1 MAESSR
7 DTAQLIRLV
16 YSSIS
21 EEKGGGVV
29 RSSKNRGAGRVGFG
43 SFYSLRVLKVASN
56 SCLECVAHSLN
67 ATR

>member
-21 EEKGGGVV
+21 EGKGGGVV

-43 SFYSLRVLKVASN
+43 SFLFTCA
-56 SCLECVAHSLN
+56 
-67 ATR
+67 

>member
-21 EEKGGGVV
+21 EGKGGGVV
-29 RSSKNRGAGRVGFG
+29 RSSKNRGAGRVGLWKF
-43 SFYSLRVLKVASN
+43 FIYVCLKLLQTHVLNVWHI
-56 SCLECVAHSLN
+56 L
-67 ATR
+67 